1 MTEEEF
7 QKALKTPNC
16 ELSDEVLRE
25 KMAYLWG
32 CVRFLSMDGVDDLA
46 DARVNDALLCQKEL
60 DERAGIFGKKYAFV
74 DLSKYSKWRQRKP
87 TKKRKRRKKTSRR
100 RTSQC
105 QTSTESKRKSTKRVP
120 S

>member
-25 KMAYLWG
+25 KEAYLWG

-60 DERAGIFGKKYAFV
+60 DERAGIFGKKYAFI
-74 DLSKYSKWRQRKP
+74 DLSKYSAWRKKKRTRR
-87 TKKRKRRKKTSRR
+87 TKKKRRAVTAHVRTLSVSR
-100 RTSQC
+100 
-105 QTSTESKRKSTKRVP
+105 
-120 S
+120 

>member
-105 QTSTESKRKSTKRVP
+105 QTSTERKRKSTKRVP